1 MFAAIVDLHR
11 RPIDPAELGIPAAP
25 SSRQLC
31 QPGGARHVVLLR
43 DRDASPMR
51 DLETSA
57 IEELG
62 GRFWLVGRTRLDG
75 RGDLAARLDLSA
87 GDDTVSDA
95 GLCLRAYA
103 KWGDNFLDHVFGDF
117 AFVLWDAAR
126 DTLIAARDQLGVRS
140 LYHARIGSTWIGGDS
155 LEWILSRPDVG
166 RDFDDTWI
174 ADHLTA
180 GASLDFERTA
190 WRAVQRLAPAH
201 LLSMSPVSSTA
212 ATARRYWRLELG
224 DPLYLRDRG
233 LYSEIFRERVRQAVA
248 DRLPRQG
255 RIGLSMGGGLDA
267 TMLAAMAVETSG
279 GHDRVVAACYH
290 FERLLPDK
298 ELGFARLAASHLGI
312 ELDEIAFDDTMY
324 DPDWR
329 SVPACTP
336 EPWAGALRARYD
348 REVGE
353 RFVGRAGVW
362 LQGEGPDNALKFDRA
377 PYLSWLRRERRWG
390 RLAEALWL
398 YARAKG
404 FRHWDRTLRR
414 YTGGTPADADDPGL
428 PPWIEPGLAT
438 RLHLADRLASM
449 DGEFNHPWHPA
460 AMASFGST
468 LWQRMFADIEI
479 EESLAPVVWRHPF
492 LDLRVLQFMLSL
504 PPVPW
509 AYRKLVMREAMQVR
523 LPAAILTR
531 DKTPLSADPMP
542 LVMRGRDLPPLQS
555 AETLAR
561 WIDLPRLKAE
571 GTDSAWL
578 ENLLRAHTLDH
589 WLATHTV

>member
-1 MFAAIVDLHR
+1 MFAAIVDLDR
-11 RPIDPAELGIPAAP
+11 RPIDPAELGAPVVP

-62 GRFWLVGRTRLDG
+62 GRFWLVGRLRLDG
-75 RGDLAARLDLSA
+75 RGELVARLDLPA

-103 KWGDNFLDHVFGDF
+103 KWGDRFLDHVFGDY
-117 AFVLWDAAR
+117 AFVLWDTAR

-140 LYHARIGSTWIGGDS
+140 IYHARTGSTWIGGDS
-155 LEWILSRPDVG
+155 LEWMLSRPGVG
-166 RDFDDTWI
+166 RDLDDYWI

-180 GASLDFERTA
+180 GASLDFDRTA

-201 LLSMSPVSSTA
+201 LLSVSA
-212 ATARRYWRLELG
+212 GVVEARRYWRLELG
-224 DPLYLRDRG
+224 EPLYFRDRG
-233 LYSEIFRERVRQAVA
+233 LYAEVFRERVRQAVA
-248 DRLPRQG
+248 DRLPPQG
-255 RIGLSMGGGLDA
+255 RIGLSMGGGLDS
-267 TMLAAMAVETSG
+267 TMLAAMAVEASG
-279 GHDRVVAACYH
+279 DRGRVLAACYH
-290 FERLLPDK
+290 FERLISDN
-298 ELGFARLAASHLGI
+298 ELGFARQAAGHLGI

-329 SVPACTP
+329 SMPASTP

-348 REVGE
+348 RAMGE
-353 RFVGRAGVW
+353 QFVGRAGVW
-362 LQGEGPDNALKFDRA
+362 LQGEGPDNALRLDRA
-377 PYLSWLRRERRWG
+377 PYLSWLRRQRRWG

-398 YARAKG
+398 YVRAKG

-414 YTGGTPADADDPGL
+414 YTGGGPADAEDPGL
-428 PPWIEPGLAT
+428 PPWIERGLAA
-438 RLHLADRLASM
+438 RLHLAERLASM
-449 DGEFNHPWHPA
+449 NGEFDHPWHPA

-468 LWQRMFADIEI
+468 LWQRMFADIDI

-492 LDLRVLQFMLSL
+492 LDLRVLQLMLSL

-509 AYRKLVMREAMQVR
+509 AYRKLVMREAMR
-523 LPAAILTR
+523 SWLPAAILTR

-542 LVMRGRDLPPLQS
+542 VVMRGRSLPPLQS
-555 AETLAR
+555 AQTLER

-578 ENLLRAHTLDH
+578 DNLLTAHTLDH
-589 WLATHTV
+589 WLATHSV

>member
-1 MFAAIVDLHR
+1 
-11 RPIDPAELGIPAAP
+11 
-25 SSRQLC
+25 
-31 QPGGARHVVLLR
+31 
-43 DRDASPMR
+43 MR

-57 IEELG
+57 IEELE
-62 GRFWLVGRTRLDG
+62 GRFWLVGRLRLDG
-75 RGDLAARLDLSA
+75 RGDLAARLDSA
-87 GDDTVSDA
+87 TVDVAVSEA
-95 GLCLRAYA
+95 GLVLRAYA
-103 KWGDNFLDHVFGDF
+103 KWGDSFLDHVFGDY

-140 LYHARIGSTWIGGDS
+140 LFHARTGSTKMGSTWIGGDS
-155 LEWILSRPDVG
+155 LEWVLAQPGID

-174 ADHLTA
+174 VDHLTA
-180 GASLDFERTA
+180 GASLDFDRTA

-201 LLSMSPVSSTA
+201 LLSISPAPSMAVA
-212 ATARRYWRLELG
+212 ARRYWRLELG
-224 DPLYLRDRG
+224 EPLYLRDRG
-233 LYSEIFRERVRQAVA
+233 LYAEIFRERVRQAVA

-255 RIGLSMGGGLDA
+255 RIGLSMGGGLDS

-279 GHDRVVAACYH
+279 GRGQVVAACYH
-290 FERLLPDK
+290 FEHVIADD
-298 ELGFARLAASHLGI
+298 ELGFARLAAGHLGI
-312 ELDEIAFDDTMY
+312 ELDELAFDDTMY

-329 SVPACTP
+329 SVPASTP
-336 EPWAGALRARYD
+336 EPWPGALRARHD
-348 REVGE
+348 RAVGE

-362 LQGEGPDNALKFDRA
+362 LQGEGPDNALKFERA
-377 PYLSWLRRERRWG
+377 PYLSWLRRQRRWG

-404 FRHWDRTLRR
+404 FRHWDRTFRR
-414 YTGGTPADADDPGL
+414 YTGRGPPDADDPGL

-438 RLHLADRLASM
+438 RLHLAERLASM
-449 DGEFNHPWHPA
+449 NGEFSHPWHPA
-460 AMASFGST
+460 AMASFDST

-492 LDLRVLQFMLSL
+492 LDLRVLNFMLSL

-509 AYRKLVMREAMQVR
+509 AYRKLVMREAMRSR

-531 DKTPLSADPMP
+531 DKSPLSADPMP
-542 LVMRGRDLPPLQS
+542 IVMRGRALPPLQS

-561 WIDLPRLKAE
+561 WIDLPRLRAE
-571 GTDSAWL
+571 GTGTDWL

-589 WLATHTV
+589 WLATFTV